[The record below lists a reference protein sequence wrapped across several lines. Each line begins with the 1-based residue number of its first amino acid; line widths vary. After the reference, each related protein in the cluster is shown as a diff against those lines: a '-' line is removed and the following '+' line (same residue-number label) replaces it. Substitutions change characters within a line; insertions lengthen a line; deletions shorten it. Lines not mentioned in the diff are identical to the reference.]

1 MDFERPLAEKL
12 TFRLPVQG
20 RLRTLRR
27 HAAHLVIVYELAKRL
42 PINSSNV
49 KKHMIVLGFERA
61 LLSDL
66 RTYSLD
72 LALNWFVAAKMAG
85 AQLTLG
91 RDYYALPGF
100 GD

>member
-1 MDFERPLAEKL
+1 M
-12 TFRLPVQG
+12 QG
-20 RLRTLRR
+20 QLRTLRR
-27 HAAHLVIVYELAKRL
+27 HATHLVIVYELAKRM
-42 PINSSNV
+42 PINSPHV
-49 KKHMIVLGFERA
+49 KKHIIVLGFERA

-72 LALNWFVAAKMAG
+72 LALNWFVATKMAG